1 MANEVVEV
9 IGRGARDAFLVAS
22 GSIIIS
28 VDLAGGFETF
38 NSSSYNDGNGNI
50 TEAPP
55 VDNTIWRI
63 VVGS

>member
-1 MANEVVEV
+1 MADEVLEVV
-9 IGRGARDAFLVAS
+9 GRGARDAVMVAS

-28 VDLAGGFETF
+28 VDLVGGFETF
-38 NSSSYNDGNGNI
+38 NSSSYNDGNGNVSF
-50 TEAPP
+50 APP